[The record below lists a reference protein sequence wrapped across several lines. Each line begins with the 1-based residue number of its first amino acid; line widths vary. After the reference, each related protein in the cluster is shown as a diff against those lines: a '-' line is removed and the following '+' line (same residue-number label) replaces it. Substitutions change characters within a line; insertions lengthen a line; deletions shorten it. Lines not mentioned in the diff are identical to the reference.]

1 MSQRVRKNGSP
12 TSGVTTG
19 SPIGSPGISA
29 AGVNLLGRLLPMKA
43 TVPFQLKTQPQHP
56 LQTRTVLS
64 SSSSGNG
71 KCHSSGAHS
80 RSPTRSLSSSAVSAA
95 TSTSSAFITPT
106 AASSSPSPSSSSR
119 TSPIIVVHATNP
131 RSSSSSAH
139 SGVHLGPQCCSP
151 SQQTSCGCSDPS
163 AFTSH
168 LSSSPSSSSPLWS
181 CGHRAKPLQT
191 PEHDRLSPE
200 RLSPSSPV
208 CTDKHRLPVA
218 GSWCTTSSN
227 GSIRRTSSLDALTAP
242 YLSGHWPRD
251 ASHAPCAPCMR
262 DKSTQTPS
270 AWADEC
276 GEKKRGCHK
285 RSASCGSTDQLKEIV
300 KLRQQLQRSKHSS
313 RHHRDKERKSPFNGN
328 HAAFSQSQL
337 LSTCFLEPLFTR
349 LELHCCV
356 QLCSASQVCRRTCQA
371 TGQTGNSG
379 KATVSGQLAPIP
391 KSVLISI
398 PISKSSVSRFR
409 NSVEGLNQEI
419 ERIIIRDTGDRE
431 EQLIPQEV
439 PDGHRAPPPLC
450 QRSIDTQTPLGTAT
464 GSNSSSRSQSISPTF
479 LSVPSESCSDSP
491 SPHEDE
497 TLADG
502 REKDLALCSPLPKY
516 ASSPKPNNSFM
527 FKREP
532 PEGCERVKVFT
543 EETQARPPR
552 EIPQFLCPD
561 RNKVNFIPKSGS
573 AFCLVS
579 IPKPLMATQELN
591 NLKNQ
596 SSTRLTP
603 EPEPRVP
610 RRTCMLS
617 QQPSGS
623 APSSCPSES

>member
-12 TSGVTTG
+12 TSGVTAG
-19 SPIGSPGISA
+19 SPSGSPGISA

-64 SSSSGNG
+64 SSSSSGNG

-80 RSPTRSLSSSAVSAA
+80 RSPTRSLSSCAVSAA
-95 TSTSSAFITPT
+95 TSTSSAFITPA

-131 RSSSSSAH
+131 RTAHALVPVSSSSSAH

-208 CTDKHRLPVA
+208 CADKHRLPVA

-313 RHHRDKERKSPFNGN
+313 RHHRDKDRKSPFNGN
-328 HAAFSQSQL
+328 HAAFSQSQ
-337 LSTCFLEPLFTR
+337 
-349 LELHCCV
+349 
-356 QLCSASQVCRRTCQA
+356 
-371 TGQTGNSG
+371 
-379 KATVSGQLAPIP
+379 APIP

-491 SPHEDE
+491 SPHEDQ

-502 REKDLALCSPLPKY
+502 HEKDLASFSPLPKY

-623 APSSCPSES
+623 VPSSCLSES